1 MSQKIPPPEP
11 PSADLAESL
20 NGMLDGWNAAMGVRF
35 IRATADEVVAEV
47 VIGPVH
53 RQPYGIVHGGV
64 YAGLIETVASTGA
77 ALYALDRGQSTV
89 GLENSTSF
97 LRAVREGTIRV
108 VARPLMR
115 GRRTQVWE
123 ATVADEG
130 GRAVASGRVRLLSL
144 EDGASLAGETVSMK
158 TSGE

>member
-1 MSQKIPPPEP
+1 MSQNNPES

-20 NGMLDGWNAAMGVRF
+20 NGTLGGWNEAMGLRF
-35 IRATADEVVAEV
+35 VRATSDEVVAEV
-47 VIGPVH
+47 EIGPVH
-53 RQPYGIVHGGV
+53 KQPYGIVHGGV

-77 ALYALDRGQSTV
+77 ALYALGRGQSTV

-97 LRAVREGTIRV
+97 LRAVRGGKIRI
-108 VARPLMR
+108 VARPLVR

-123 ATVADEG
+123 ATVTDEG

-144 EDGASLAGETVSMK
+144 EDGASVAGEVVSMK